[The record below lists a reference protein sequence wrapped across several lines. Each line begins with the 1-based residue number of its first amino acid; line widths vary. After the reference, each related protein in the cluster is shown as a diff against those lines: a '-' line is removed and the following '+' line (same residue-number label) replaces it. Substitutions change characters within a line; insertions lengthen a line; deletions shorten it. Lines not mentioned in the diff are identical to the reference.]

1 LSSATRCLAL
11 GDRSP
16 ARASLTGTSE
26 KTGRRTRVATY
37 TVAARLGAGV
47 ACRINMRTMLSSYG
61 MAHDATP
68 MNFTDP
74 RTARAG
80 APPSSLKPAL
90 GKSQL
95 RRSMRI
101 VALAALLLV
110 YTEAQATDGGYAE
123 LVRQVTPSVVTVLVE
138 EQREG
143 AGQQAVERA
152 NAASDYDGM
161 RAIMRRLLSGPGSNP
176 EPGVDH
182 SVLGSGFIIRAD
194 GLIVTNRHVIAGA
207 RTVKV
212 KLADGRELPA
222 KVVGA
227 DPATDIALLRVTAGT
242 LPALQLGSS
251 ANIAVGEAVIAIG
264 NPFGLGQSV
273 TAGIVSA
280 RGRTLEADPYIDF
293 LQTDAAINSGNSGGP
308 LLSTDGAVIGVT
320 SAIFSPNGG
329 SVGLGFA
336 FPAETVASVI
346 GEIEAH
352 GRVDR
357 GYLGISAQAMTP
369 ALARALGVNSDG
381 GALVTA
387 LEPRGPAGSILR
399 VGDVLLT
406 IASKPVTFDGLGKI
420 TARLRPGTTVEATV
434 QRDGVQLSIPLKIG
448 QLPDPPNSPLMGDR
462 DTWVPNLKMGVA
474 NTTKEI
480 RNAIK
485 ADDETGGLIVTQ
497 LRPAGAGALAGLKIG
512 DLITHAGTKH
522 LMDVADLASVGQ
534 PSTKMPL
541 LLRVLRDGTPRF
553 LAVTGSDER

>member
-1 LSSATRCLAL
+1 
-11 GDRSP
+11 
-16 ARASLTGTSE
+16 
-26 KTGRRTRVATY
+26 
-37 TVAARLGAGV
+37 
-47 ACRINMRTMLSSYG
+47 MLSSYG

-68 MNFTDP
+68 MSFTGP

-80 APPSSLKPAL
+80 APPSSPRPAL

-161 RAIMRRLLSGPGSNP
+161 RAIVRRLLSGPGSNP

-182 SVLGSGFIIRAD
+182 SVLGSGFIIRTD

-207 RTVKV
+207 RSVKV

-222 KVVGA
+222 KVIGA
-227 DPATDIALLRVTAGT
+227 DPATDIALLKVTAGL

-251 ANIAVGEAVIAIG
+251 VNIAVGEAVIAIG

-336 FPAETVASVI
+336 IPAETVASVI

-381 GALVTA
+381 GVLVTA

-420 TARLRPGTTVEATV
+420 TARLRPGTTVVATV

-522 LMDVADLASVGQ
+522 LMDVADLASVSQ